1 MDTEK
6 MIKAYCLKTK
16 EKNVP
21 MQDAVISK
29 TAKGGYMAGG
39 HDGKG
44 NKMAAI
50 LSEAKALQAI
60 ADGVAHSSPFT
71 GGLYHF
77 FMHMRQKPL
86 HLFHTLYMVYDQQE
100 HPAGLFEPRFI
111 GTGLEE
117 GEYFFEQLRFEIG
130 RIGAVDE
137 ITAQRIILQRHFFKT
152 KIQPP
157 ASGSARW

>member
-21 MQDAVISK
+21 MHEAVISR

-50 LSEAKALQAI
+50 LSESKALKALE
-60 ADGVAHSSPFT
+60 DGVA
-71 GGLYHF
+71 
-77 FMHMRQKPL
+77 
-86 HLFHTLYMVYDQQE
+86 
-100 HPAGLFEPRFI
+100 
-111 GTGLEE
+111 
-117 GEYFFEQLRFEIG
+117 
-130 RIGAVDE
+130 
-137 ITAQRIILQRHFFKT
+137 T
-152 KIQPP
+152 K
-157 ASGSARW
+157 GF